1 MLRKASD
8 TADLRAQL
16 APLAELATDAIG
28 KARDAGAEQ
37 AELSLSVEAGLSV
50 NVRKGEVDTLEY
62 TRDRGLSLTVYLQ
75 GRKGSASTADL
86 SADSIE
92 KTLAHAL
99 AIASHTQADPAA
111 GLADADRL
119 ATEFPDLDLWH
130 PQPLDAEAAIAE
142 ATRCEAAALDYDPRI
157 SNTEGAS
164 SSLGQGISIYANS
177 HGFVGR
183 EASTRTSLSASVIA
197 GAEDAM
203 QRDYY
208 YDSARAAEDLRGAE
222 EIGKEA
228 ARRTLARLNP
238 KPIQT
243 GEYPVIFSPDIA
255 RGFFAHLCSAASGG
269 SLYRRASFLLDACG
283 TQILPDWLQATE
295 DPFLARGTGSCS
307 FDAEG
312 VATQRHALIE
322 NGVLKRYLLGSY
334 SARKLGLETTGNA
347 GGMHNLLVN
356 SNAGDLQSLI
366 AGVTRG
372 LLVTEVMG
380 QGVNLIT
387 GDYSRGA
394 SGLWI
399 ENGEIAHPV
408 HEITIAG
415 HLPTLYRSI
424 EAIGND
430 TDTRGNVR
438 VGSIMVGKMTV
449 AAES

>member
-1 MLRKASD
+1 MLQTAPD

-16 APLAELATDAIG
+16 EPLAELAADAIG
-28 KARDAGAEQ
+28 KARAAGADQ
-37 AELSLSVEAGLSV
+37 AALSLSVEAGLSV

-62 TRDRGLSLTVYLQ
+62 TRDRGLSLTVYMQ

-86 SADSIE
+86 SADSIN
-92 KTLAHAL
+92 KTLDHAL
-99 AIASHTQADPAA
+99 AIARYTEADPAA
-111 GLADADRL
+111 GLADEDRL

-130 PQPLDAEAAIAE
+130 PQPLDAEAAIVQ
-142 ATRCEAAALDYDPRI
+142 ATACEAAALEFDPRI

-164 SSLGQGISIYANS
+164 SNLGQGIAIYANS
-177 HGFVGR
+177 YGFLGR
-183 EASTRTSLSASVIA
+183 EASTRCSLSASVIA
-197 GAEDAM
+197 GSEDAM

-208 YDSARAAEDLRGAE
+208 YDSARAAADLRDAA
-222 EIGKEA
+222 EIGQEA
-228 ARRTLARLNP
+228 ARRTLARIGP
-238 KPIQT
+238 KPIKT
-243 GEYPVIFSPDIA
+243 GEYPVIFTPEIS

-283 TQILPDWLQATE
+283 KQVLPDWLQAVE
-295 DPFLARGTGSCS
+295 DPFMLRGTGSCS

-312 VATQRHALIE
+312 VATKRQALVE
-322 NGVLKRYLLGSY
+322 NGVLRRYLLGSY
-334 SARKLGLETTGNA
+334 SARKLGLESTGNA
-347 GGMHNLLVN
+347 GGMHNLLIN

-366 AGVTRG
+366 STIKRG

-394 SGLWI
+394 SGVWI

-424 EAIGND
+424 EAIGSD

-438 VGSIMVGKMTV
+438 CGSIMVGKMTV